1 MRERIQGPR
10 FAWTVLIGRQGLAIK
25 GKTGGEIP
33 LQETFGW
40 LRNHPLPHNQ
50 GMRCPFCGHLE
61 DKVVDSRES
70 REGDAIR
77 RRREC
82 LKCGRR
88 FTSYER
94 LEEVPILI
102 VKKDGRREP
111 FERQKLLRGLMA
123 ACQKR
128 PISLVR
134 LEEIAS
140 DIQAR
145 LVEQVDREIPSRQ
158 LGELVMDA
166 LKSIDS
172 VAYVRFASVYRDFKD
187 LPDFVKALEGLM
199 SNPPP
204 PPSPPKASESAV
216 STEAPAIR
224 KPEPNLTQQTP
235 LFPGIEPESS
245 GLTQRR
251 KTK

>member
-1 MRERIQGPR
+1 
-10 FAWTVLIGRQGLAIK
+10 
-25 GKTGGEIP
+25 
-33 LQETFGW
+33 
-40 LRNHPLPHNQ
+40 
-50 GMRCPFCGHLE
+50 MRCPFCGHIE

-102 VKKDGRREP
+102 VKKDGRREA
-111 FERQKLLRGLMA
+111 FDRQKLLRGIMA

-128 PISLVR
+128 PVALAR
-134 LEEIAS
+134 LEEAAG
-140 DIQAR
+140 DIQSR
-145 LVEQVDREIPSRQ
+145 LMELPDREVASLH

-166 LKSIDS
+166 LKGIDS
-172 VAYVRFASVYRDFKD
+172 VAYVRFASIYRDFKD

-199 SNPPP
+199 GTAPAPQSKHPRAPRRLAQEPPP
-204 PPSPPKASESAV
+204 PEPALPFAS
-216 STEAPAIR
+216 
-224 KPEPNLTQQTP
+224 TP
-235 LFPGIEPESS
+235 LFPGVEAEVP
-245 GLTQRR
+245 GPNKRR
-251 KTK
+251 KVR

>member
-1 MRERIQGPR
+1 M
-10 FAWTVLIGRQGLAIK
+10 
-25 GKTGGEIP
+25 
-33 LQETFGW
+33 
-40 LRNHPLPHNQ
+40 
-50 GMRCPFCGHLE
+50 
-61 DKVVDSRES
+61 VDSRES
-70 REGDAIR
+70 REGETIR

-111 FERQKLLRGLMA
+111 FERQKLLRGVMA

-128 PISLVR
+128 PVSLAR
-134 LEEIAS
+134 LEEAVG
-140 DIQAR
+140 DIQSH
-145 LVEQVDREIPSRQ
+145 LMELPDREVPSRQ

-166 LKSIDS
+166 LKQLDS

-199 SNPPP
+199 GSQPATPSVPPARP
-204 PPSPPKASESAV
+204 Q
-216 STEAPAIR
+216 
-224 KPEPNLTQQTP
+224 PEPSKGPIRASTAQPTP
-235 LFPGIEPESS
+235 LFPGVDPETLGS
-245 GLTQRR
+245 LRRR
-251 KTK
+251 KAK

>member
-1 MRERIQGPR
+1 
-10 FAWTVLIGRQGLAIK
+10 
-25 GKTGGEIP
+25 
-33 LQETFGW
+33 
-40 LRNHPLPHNQ
+40 
-50 GMRCPFCGHLE
+50 MRCPFCGHIE

-94 LEEVPILI
+94 LEELPILI
-102 VKKDGRREP
+102 VKKDGRREAFDP
-111 FERQKLLRGLMA
+111 QKLMRGMTA

-128 PISLVR
+128 PVPLGK
-134 LEEIAS
+134 LEEVAH

-145 LVEQVDREIPSRQ
+145 LMEMSDREVPSRH
-158 LGELVMDA
+158 LGELVMDG
-166 LKSIDS
+166 LKRIDS

-199 SNPPP
+199 GNGQPLPPFQPAKPQVAPPP
-204 PPSPPKASESAV
+204 PKPALAAVPKPAV
-216 STEAPAIR
+216 PKRGPAPQAEAPDAL
-224 KPEPNLTQQTP
+224 PFEATP
-235 LFPGIEPESS
+235 LFPGVEPERP
-245 GLTQRR
+245 GHPKRR
-251 KTK
+251 KAH

>member
-1 MRERIQGPR
+1 
-10 FAWTVLIGRQGLAIK
+10 
-25 GKTGGEIP
+25 
-33 LQETFGW
+33 
-40 LRNHPLPHNQ
+40 
-50 GMRCPFCGHLE
+50 MRCPFCGHIE

-102 VKKDGRREP
+102 VKKDGRREA
-111 FERQKLLRGLMA
+111 FDRQKLLRGIMS

-128 PISLVR
+128 PVPLAR
-134 LEEIAS
+134 LEEVAG
-140 DIQAR
+140 DIQSR
-145 LVEQVDREIPSRQ
+145 LMELPDREVASRQ

-166 LKSIDS
+166 LKNIDS
-172 VAYVRFASVYRDFKD
+172 VAYVRFASIYRDFKD

-199 SNPPP
+199 T
-204 PPSPPKASESAV
+204 SPA
-216 STEAPAIR
+216 APVPAR
-224 KPEPNLTQQTP
+224 NRATAAPRVPAAPRPEPRAGRPQPVEALPLEPTP
-235 LFPGIEPESS
+235 LFPGEAEVVPPP
-245 GLTQRR
+245 GQRR
-251 KTK
+251 KAR

>member
-1 MRERIQGPR
+1 
-10 FAWTVLIGRQGLAIK
+10 
-25 GKTGGEIP
+25 
-33 LQETFGW
+33 
-40 LRNHPLPHNQ
+40 
-50 GMRCPFCGHLE
+50 MRCPFCGHIE

-94 LEEVPILI
+94 LEELPILI
-102 VKKDGRREP
+102 VKKDGRREA
-111 FERQKLLRGLMA
+111 FDMRKLMRGMTA

-128 PISLVR
+128 PVPLSR
-134 LEEIAS
+134 LEEVAG

-145 LVEQVDREIPSRQ
+145 LMEMSDREIPSRQ
-158 LGELVMDA
+158 LGELVMDS
-166 LKSIDS
+166 LKQLDS

-199 SNPPP
+199 GNAHSAAPAVLRAEPPATHRPSKPVPPP
-204 PPSPPKASESAV
+204 KPAPSLPSAPDALPFES
-216 STEAPAIR
+216 
-224 KPEPNLTQQTP
+224 TP
-235 LFPGIEPESS
+235 LFPGVEPERPT
-245 GLTQRR
+245 LPKRR
-251 KTK
+251 KTH

>member
-1 MRERIQGPR
+1 
-10 FAWTVLIGRQGLAIK
+10 
-25 GKTGGEIP
+25 
-33 LQETFGW
+33 
-40 LRNHPLPHNQ
+40 
-50 GMRCPFCGHLE
+50 MRCPFCGHIE

-70 REGDAIR
+70 REGDTIR

-82 LKCGRR
+82 LNCGRR

-111 FERQKLLRGLMA
+111 FDRQKLLRGIMS

-128 PISLVR
+128 PVSLGR
-134 LEEIAS
+134 LEEAAG
-140 DIQAR
+140 DIQAK
-145 LVEQVDREIPSRQ
+145 LMELADREVPSRN

-166 LKSIDS
+166 LKQIDS

-199 SNPPP
+199 PNSALALPRLTPRQPVPAAPEAPAPPAP
-204 PPSPPKASESAV
+204 RPPSPAV
-216 STEAPAIR
+216 PLPPDPQPFKS
-224 KPEPNLTQQTP
+224 TP
-235 LFPGIEPESS
+235 LFPGLASERP
-245 GLTQRR
+245 GPPKRR
-251 KTK
+251 KSR

>member
-1 MRERIQGPR
+1 
-10 FAWTVLIGRQGLAIK
+10 
-25 GKTGGEIP
+25 
-33 LQETFGW
+33 
-40 LRNHPLPHNQ
+40 
-50 GMRCPFCGHLE
+50 MRCPFCGHLE

-70 REGDAIR
+70 REGESIR

-111 FERQKLLRGLMA
+111 FDRQKLLRGIMS

-128 PISLVR
+128 PVSLAR
-134 LEEIAS
+134 LEEAVG
-140 DIQAR
+140 DIQSK
-145 LVEQVDREIPSRQ
+145 LMEQPDREIPSLL
-158 LGELVMDA
+158 LGELVMDS
-166 LKSIDS
+166 LKVIDS

-199 SNPPP
+199 GGPPP
-204 PPSPPKASESAV
+204 PKPVSLAPVAPLISEASHESKAAL
-216 STEAPAIR
+216 PI
-224 KPEPNLTQQTP
+224 P
-235 LFPGIEPESS
+235 LFPGVAPDSPPSS
-245 GLTQRR
+245 RRR
-251 KTK
+251 KPK

>member
-1 MRERIQGPR
+1 M
-10 FAWTVLIGRQGLAIK
+10 
-25 GKTGGEIP
+25 
-33 LQETFGW
+33 
-40 LRNHPLPHNQ
+40 
-50 GMRCPFCGHLE
+50 
-61 DKVVDSRES
+61 VDSRES
-70 REGDAIR
+70 REGDSIR

-111 FERQKLLRGLMA
+111 FDRQKLLRGIMA

-128 PISLVR
+128 PVSLSR
-134 LEEIAS
+134 LEEAAG
-140 DIQAR
+140 DIQAK
-145 LVEQVDREIPSRQ
+145 LMEHPDREIPSLL

-166 LKSIDS
+166 LKVIDS

-199 SNPPP
+199 GAPSAATLPAIARPAAATPPP
-204 PPSPPKASESAV
+204 QPSKPPAASEKRKDA
-216 STEAPAIR
+216 APVL
-224 KPEPNLTQQTP
+224 PTP
-235 LFPGIEPESS
+235 LFPGVDPDSPR
-245 GLTQRR
+245 TARRR
-251 KTK
+251 KP

>member
-1 MRERIQGPR
+1 
-10 FAWTVLIGRQGLAIK
+10 
-25 GKTGGEIP
+25 
-33 LQETFGW
+33 
-40 LRNHPLPHNQ
+40 
-50 GMRCPFCGHLE
+50 MRCPFCGHLE

-70 REGDAIR
+70 REGDSIR
-77 RRREC
+77 RRCEC

-111 FERQKLLRGLMA
+111 FDRQKLLRGVMA

-128 PISLVR
+128 PVSLAR
-134 LEEIAS
+134 LEEVVG
-140 DIQAR
+140 DIQSK
-145 LVEQVDREIPSRQ
+145 LMEQPDREIPSRR

-166 LKSIDS
+166 LKGLDS

-199 SNPPP
+199 GG
-204 PPSPPKASESAV
+204 V
-216 STEAPAIR
+216 APAVV
-224 KPEPNLTQQTP
+224 
-235 LFPGIEPESS
+235 
-245 GLTQRR
+245 
-251 KTK
+251 

>member
-1 MRERIQGPR
+1 
-10 FAWTVLIGRQGLAIK
+10 
-25 GKTGGEIP
+25 
-33 LQETFGW
+33 
-40 LRNHPLPHNQ
+40 
-50 GMRCPFCGHLE
+50 MRCPFCGHIE

-94 LEEVPILI
+94 LEELPILI
-102 VKKDGRREP
+102 VKKDGRREAFDP
-111 FERQKLLRGLMA
+111 QKLMRGMTA

-128 PISLVR
+128 PVPLSR
-134 LEEIAS
+134 LEEVAG

-145 LVEQVDREIPSRQ
+145 LMEMTEREIPSRH
-158 LGELVMDA
+158 LGELVMDG
-166 LKSIDS
+166 LKRVDS

-199 SNPPP
+199 GNAQAPPP
-204 PPSPPKASESAV
+204 
-216 STEAPAIR
+216 APAR
-224 KPEPNLTQQTP
+224 SRPAAKTPPPVAPAAPDSLPFESTP
-235 LFPGIEPESS
+235 LFPGVEPERP
-245 GLTQRR
+245 GHPKRR
-251 KTK
+251 KSH

>member
-1 MRERIQGPR
+1 
-10 FAWTVLIGRQGLAIK
+10 
-25 GKTGGEIP
+25 
-33 LQETFGW
+33 
-40 LRNHPLPHNQ
+40 
-50 GMRCPFCGHLE
+50 MRCPFCGHIE

-111 FERQKLLRGLMA
+111 FDRQKLLRGIMS

-128 PISLVR
+128 PVSLGT
-134 LEEIAS
+134 LEEAAG

-145 LVEQVDREIPSRQ
+145 LMELTDREVPSRN

-166 LKSIDS
+166 LKRIDS

-199 SNPPP
+199 PAASAPAARLTPRPVPPP
-204 PPSPPKASESAV
+204 P
-216 STEAPAIR
+216 EAPER
-224 KPEPNLTQQTP
+224 PVPHLSGPQPFKSTP
-235 LFPGIEPESS
+235 LFPGVTPEQP
-245 GLTQRR
+245 GPPKRR
-251 KTK
+251 KTR

>member
-1 MRERIQGPR
+1 M
-10 FAWTVLIGRQGLAIK
+10 
-25 GKTGGEIP
+25 
-33 LQETFGW
+33 
-40 LRNHPLPHNQ
+40 
-50 GMRCPFCGHLE
+50 
-61 DKVVDSRES
+61 VDSRES
-70 REGDAIR
+70 REGDSIR

-111 FERQKLLRGLMA
+111 FDRQKLLRGIMS

-128 PISLVR
+128 PVSLAR
-134 LEEIAS
+134 LEEVAG
-140 DIQAR
+140 DIQSKLMEQPEREVSSR
-145 LVEQVDREIPSRQ
+145 L

-166 LKSIDS
+166 LKAIDS

-199 SNPPP
+199 GTAPALPPP
-204 PPSPPKASESAV
+204 PPVPPRSPEASQKLKAPQSV
-216 STEAPAIR
+216 
-224 KPEPNLTQQTP
+224 P
-235 LFPGIEPESS
+235 LFPGVDPDSPPS
-245 GLTQRR
+245 GRRR
-251 KTK
+251 KSR

>member
-1 MRERIQGPR
+1 
-10 FAWTVLIGRQGLAIK
+10 
-25 GKTGGEIP
+25 
-33 LQETFGW
+33 
-40 LRNHPLPHNQ
+40 
-50 GMRCPFCGHLE
+50 MRCPFCGHIE

-111 FERQKLLRGLMA
+111 FDRQKLLRGIMA

-128 PISLVR
+128 PVSLGHFGGSR
-134 LEEIAS
+134 WETS
-140 DIQAR
+140 R
-145 LVEQVDREIPSRQ
+145 PSSWSSRDREVPSRN

-166 LKSIDS
+166 LKHIDS

-187 LPDFVKALEGLM
+187 LPDFVRALEASCPAPRPWRPG
-199 SNPPP
+199 SCA
-204 PPSPPKASESAV
+204 PPSRWRSRPGPPAPRPVQEPFKA
-216 STEAPAIR
+216 
-224 KPEPNLTQQTP
+224 TP
-235 LFPGIEPESS
+235 LFPGVAADRPAPSK
-245 GLTQRR
+245 RR
-251 KTK
+251 KSP

>member
-1 MRERIQGPR
+1 
-10 FAWTVLIGRQGLAIK
+10 
-25 GKTGGEIP
+25 
-33 LQETFGW
+33 
-40 LRNHPLPHNQ
+40 
-50 GMRCPFCGHLE
+50 MRCPFCGHLE

-128 PISLVR
+128 PVSLAR
-134 LEEIAS
+134 LEEVAG

-145 LVEQVDREIPSRQ
+145 LMELVDREIPSLQ

-166 LKSIDS
+166 LKGIDS

-187 LPDFVKALEGLM
+187 LPDFLKALEGLM
-199 SNPPP
+199 GNPLTHP
-204 PPSPPKASESAV
+204 PPSPPRAP
-216 STEAPAIR
+216 EAPVTPFRNSELGSAH
-224 KPEPNLTQQTP
+224 QTP
-235 LFPGIEPESS
+235 LFPGLDPDSS
-245 GLTQRR
+245 GMPHRR

>member
-1 MRERIQGPR
+1 
-10 FAWTVLIGRQGLAIK
+10 
-25 GKTGGEIP
+25 
-33 LQETFGW
+33 
-40 LRNHPLPHNQ
+40 
-50 GMRCPFCGHLE
+50 MRCPFCGHIE

-94 LEEVPILI
+94 LEELPILI
-102 VKKDGRREP
+102 VKKDGRREAFDP
-111 FERQKLLRGLMA
+111 GKLMRGMTA

-128 PISLVR
+128 PVPLGK
-134 LEEIAS
+134 LEEVAA

-145 LVEQVDREIPSRQ
+145 LMEMSDRELPSRQ
-158 LGELVMDA
+158 LGEMVMDA
-166 LKSIDS
+166 LKGLDS

-199 SNPPP
+199 VGSPASPPP
-204 PPSPPKASESAV
+204 LPAPIPPPAPPRAKAKAQTKPQPPAPPVDGLPFES
-216 STEAPAIR
+216 
-224 KPEPNLTQQTP
+224 TP
-235 LFPGIEPESS
+235 LFPGVEPERP
-245 GLTQRR
+245 GPAKRR
-251 KTK
+251 KSH

>member
-1 MRERIQGPR
+1 M
-10 FAWTVLIGRQGLAIK
+10 
-25 GKTGGEIP
+25 
-33 LQETFGW
+33 
-40 LRNHPLPHNQ
+40 
-50 GMRCPFCGHLE
+50 
-61 DKVVDSRES
+61 VDSRES
-70 REGDAIR
+70 REGDSIR

-111 FERQKLLRGLMA
+111 FDRQKLLRGIMA

-128 PISLVR
+128 PVSLAR
-134 LEEIAS
+134 LEEAAG
-140 DIQAR
+140 DIQAK
-145 LVEQVDREIPSRQ
+145 LMEHPDREIPSRL

-166 LKSIDS
+166 LKGLDS

-199 SNPPP
+199 GAPPAVQSAATSRPMAVPAAP
-204 PPSPPKASESAV
+204 PAPKPVAASEKPK
-216 STEAPAIR
+216 EAATATP
-224 KPEPNLTQQTP
+224 TP
-235 LFPGIEPESS
+235 LFPGVDPDSPRPVR
-245 GLTQRR
+245 RR
-251 KTK
+251 KP

>member
-1 MRERIQGPR
+1 
-10 FAWTVLIGRQGLAIK
+10 
-25 GKTGGEIP
+25 
-33 LQETFGW
+33 
-40 LRNHPLPHNQ
+40 
-50 GMRCPFCGHLE
+50 MRCPFCGHIE

-102 VKKDGRREP
+102 VKKDGRREA
-111 FERQKLLRGLMA
+111 FDRQKLLRGIMS

-128 PISLVR
+128 PVPLAR
-134 LEEIAS
+134 LEEAAG

-145 LVEQVDREIPSRQ
+145 LMELPDREVASRL

-166 LKSIDS
+166 LKGLDS
-172 VAYVRFASVYRDFKD
+172 VAYVRFASIYRDFKD

-199 SNPPP
+199 GTAPAGPAKAVPRATRPAPAASA
-204 PPSPPKASESAV
+204 PPSASEALPFAS
-216 STEAPAIR
+216 
-224 KPEPNLTQQTP
+224 TP
-235 LFPGIEPESS
+235 LFPGVEPQVPASPK
-245 GLTQRR
+245 RR
-251 KTK
+251 KAR

>member
-1 MRERIQGPR
+1 
-10 FAWTVLIGRQGLAIK
+10 
-25 GKTGGEIP
+25 
-33 LQETFGW
+33 
-40 LRNHPLPHNQ
+40 
-50 GMRCPFCGHLE
+50 MRCPFCGHIE

-82 LKCGRR
+82 LGCGRR

-111 FERQKLLRGLMA
+111 FDRQKLLRGIMA

-128 PISLVR
+128 PVSLGV
-134 LEEIAS
+134 LEEAAG

-145 LVEQVDREIPSRQ
+145 LMEQPDREVPSRN

-166 LKSIDS
+166 LKRIDS

-187 LPDFVKALEGLM
+187 LPDFVKALEALM
-199 SNPPP
+199 PGSPQPLSRPALRPAPPVEEAPPVAPALRQP
-204 PPSPPKASESAV
+204 PPSA
-216 STEAPAIR
+216 APQPF
-224 KPEPNLTQQTP
+224 KSTP
-235 LFPGIEPESS
+235 LFPGVETDRPEPPK
-245 GLTQRR
+245 RR
-251 KTK
+251 RSR

>member
-1 MRERIQGPR
+1 
-10 FAWTVLIGRQGLAIK
+10 
-25 GKTGGEIP
+25 
-33 LQETFGW
+33 
-40 LRNHPLPHNQ
+40 
-50 GMRCPFCGHLE
+50 MRCPFCGHLE

-70 REGDAIR
+70 REGDSIR

-111 FERQKLLRGLMA
+111 FDRQKLLRGIMA

-128 PISLVR
+128 PVSLSR
-134 LEEIAS
+134 LEDAAG
-140 DIQAR
+140 DIQAK
-145 LVEQVDREIPSRQ
+145 LMEHPDREIPSLL

-166 LKSIDS
+166 LKEIDS
-172 VAYVRFASVYRDFKD
+172 VAYVRFASIYRDFKD

-199 SNPPP
+199 GAPALQPTASKPATPPA
-204 PPSPPKASESAV
+204 SPAKPQKTVAASEKSKD
-216 STEAPAIR
+216 APAAI
-224 KPEPNLTQQTP
+224 PTP
-235 LFPGIEPESS
+235 LFPGVDPDSPRPAR
-245 GLTQRR
+245 RR
-251 KTK
+251 KS

>member
-1 MRERIQGPR
+1 
-10 FAWTVLIGRQGLAIK
+10 
-25 GKTGGEIP
+25 
-33 LQETFGW
+33 
-40 LRNHPLPHNQ
+40 
-50 GMRCPFCGHLE
+50 MRCPFCGHIE

-111 FERQKLLRGLMA
+111 FDRQKLLRGIMS

-128 PISLVR
+128 PVSLGT
-134 LEEIAS
+134 LEEAAG
-140 DIQAR
+140 DIQAK
-145 LVEQVDREIPSRQ
+145 LMELPDREVPSRN

-166 LKSIDS
+166 LKRIDS

-199 SNPPP
+199 PPPAPCRRPGSPIPNPRARCPIPPISCRSNPPRC
-204 PPSPPKASESAV
+204 SPA
-216 STEAPAIR
+216 
-224 KPEPNLTQQTP
+224 
-235 LFPGIEPESS
+235 
-245 GLTQRR
+245 
-251 KTK
+251 

>member
-1 MRERIQGPR
+1 M
-10 FAWTVLIGRQGLAIK
+10 
-25 GKTGGEIP
+25 P
-33 LQETFGW
+33 LGYSG
-40 LRNHPLPHNQ
+40 
-50 GMRCPFCGHLE
+50 GMRCPFCGHIE

-94 LEEVPILI
+94 LEELPILI
-102 VKKDGRREP
+102 VKKDVRREAFDP
-111 FERQKLLRGLMA
+111 HKLMRGMTA

-128 PISLVR
+128 PVPLGR
-134 LEEIAS
+134 LEEVAG

-145 LVEQVDREIPSRQ
+145 LMEMSDRELPSRQ
-158 LGELVMDA
+158 LGEMVMDA
-166 LKSIDS
+166 LKGLDS

-199 SNPPP
+199 VPPAAAPARPAPPSRPAPPARAPAPPAPSEPPP
-204 PPSPPKASESAV
+204 AADGLPFES
-216 STEAPAIR
+216 
-224 KPEPNLTQQTP
+224 TP
-235 LFPGIEPESS
+235 LFPGVEPERP
-245 GLTQRR
+245 GHPKRR
-251 KTK
+251 KPR

>member
-1 MRERIQGPR
+1 M
-10 FAWTVLIGRQGLAIK
+10 
-25 GKTGGEIP
+25 
-33 LQETFGW
+33 
-40 LRNHPLPHNQ
+40 
-50 GMRCPFCGHLE
+50 
-61 DKVVDSRES
+61 DSRES
-70 REGDAIR
+70 REGESIR

-111 FERQKLLRGLMA
+111 FDRQKLLRGIMA

-128 PISLVR
+128 PVSLAR
-134 LEEIAS
+134 LEEAAG
-140 DIQAR
+140 DIQAK
-145 LVEQVDREIPSRQ
+145 LMEHPDREIPSLL

-166 LKSIDS
+166 LKVIDS

-199 SNPPP
+199 GGPPQGAP
-204 PPSPPKASESAV
+204 ASSKPALPAAPAAPPKASGGIPETEGGGQRGADSAV
-216 STEAPAIR
+216 PWCR
-224 KPEPNLTQQTP
+224 PGLTP
-235 LFPGIEPESS
+235 LRAAP
-245 GLTQRR
+245 
-251 KTK
+251 KT

>member
-1 MRERIQGPR
+1 M
-10 FAWTVLIGRQGLAIK
+10 
-25 GKTGGEIP
+25 
-33 LQETFGW
+33 
-40 LRNHPLPHNQ
+40 
-50 GMRCPFCGHLE
+50 
-61 DKVVDSRES
+61 DSRES

-82 LKCGRR
+82 LQCGRR

-111 FERQKLLRGLMA
+111 FDRQKLLRGIMS

-128 PISLVR
+128 PVSLGT
-134 LEEIAS
+134 LEEAAG
-140 DIQAR
+140 DIQAK
-145 LVEQVDREIPSRQ
+145 LMELTDREVPSRN

-166 LKSIDS
+166 LKRIDS

-199 SNPPP
+199 PAAAPVPRLTPRPAPPPKEQPPAAEPQAPAAPDSQPPHSSNPLPFK
-204 PPSPPKASESAV
+204 S
-216 STEAPAIR
+216 
-224 KPEPNLTQQTP
+224 TP
-235 LFPGIEPESS
+235 LFPGVTPERP
-245 GLTQRR
+245 GPPKRR
-251 KTK
+251 KSR

>member
-1 MRERIQGPR
+1 M
-10 FAWTVLIGRQGLAIK
+10 
-25 GKTGGEIP
+25 
-33 LQETFGW
+33 
-40 LRNHPLPHNQ
+40 
-50 GMRCPFCGHLE
+50 E

-82 LKCGRR
+82 LRCGRR

-111 FERQKLLRGLMA
+111 FDRQKLLRGIMS

-128 PISLVR
+128 PVPLAR
-134 LEEIAS
+134 LEEAAG

-145 LVEQVDREIPSRQ
+145 LMELPDREVPSRT

-166 LKSIDS
+166 LKAIDS

-199 SNPPP
+199 GGVPQAPLPLPRKAPLPAPPP
-204 PPSPPKASESAV
+204 PEDPQPL
-216 STEAPAIR
+216 
-224 KPEPNLTQQTP
+224 PETLPFRSTP
-235 LFPGIEPESS
+235 LFPGVAPERPSPPK
-245 GLTQRR
+245 RR
-251 KTK
+251 KAR